1 MFVIPFQGHIG
12 TIFHFVALLGMYLA
26 MRKDRGNNFV
36 LRKENMAKRLFYA
49 SESCHSGG
57 ADQFVY
63 FDMVAGIKITSF
75 HGKQT

>member
-1 MFVIPFQGHIG
+1 MFVILFQGHIG
-12 TIFHFVALLGMYLA
+12 TIFHFAVLLGMYHA

-49 SESCHSGG
+49 SELCHSGG

-63 FDMVAGIKITSF
+63 FDMVARD
-75 HGKQT
+75 

>member
-1 MFVIPFQGHIG
+1 MFAIPFQGHVG

-26 MRKDRGNNFV
+26 MRKDRGND
-36 LRKENMAKRLFYA
+36 LSKENMAKRLFYA

-63 FDMVAGIKITSF
+63 FDMVARD
-75 HGKQT
+75 